1 MSTVQQLINMV
12 DIDFPNAE
20 QDTTKVAYMNLA
32 IDEISDYFGLEVEDS
47 TLVTVATQD
56 EYALPVAIRDISQII
71 SLAVAWETS
80 PTDRYSYTKYV
91 LAKREDNP
99 MQYNSYYQV
108 VDSSGVR
115 KLVIYPVPATSGF
128 PIRIRYHKK
137 IAPLV
142 STSLSLEPEFDSEFH
157 SMLALFCCHK
167 LASAGASP
175 NTLQSDKFLA
185 EYDQKLA
192 KLWKRSMEKDVKTT
206 KRKTDNRQWHRYS
219 SYSAGD

>member
-1 MSTVQQLINMV
+1 MSTVQQLINLV
-12 DIDFPNAE
+12 DLDFPNAE

-47 TLVTVATQD
+47 SLVTVATQD
-56 EYALPVAIRDISQII
+56 EYTLPTGIRDISQII

-115 KLVIYPVPATSGF
+115 KLVIYPVPGTSGF

-137 IAPLV
+137 ITALS
-142 STSLSLEPEFDSEFH
+142 STSLSAEPEFDSEFH
-157 SMLALFCCHK
+157 SMLASFCCYK

-175 NTLQSDKFLA
+175 NEQQSDKFLA
-185 EYDQKLA
+185 EYDQKLG
-192 KLWKRSMEKDVKTT
+192 KLWKRSLEKDNKTT
-206 KRKTDNRQWHRYS
+206 KRKSDNRQWHRYS